1 MALMNKRKK
10 KKRPRQPTLEE
21 FLTFKPLRKEF
32 EYIED
37 EDGLIHITVPKFQKD
52 LGKTFCKTI
61 KKQPTFTAD
70 MDAIGSIV
78 WKYSDGDHTVAD
90 IEEELKKTFP
100 DEAEKTGQNSLQ
112 QRLIAFLQQMSQLD
126 YITLLIPQH
135 LDESL

>member
-1 MALMNKRKK
+1 MNKRKK
-10 KKRPRQPTLEE
+10 KTRPRQPTLEE

-32 EYIED
+32 EYNED

-52 LGKTFCKTI
+52 LGKSFCKTI
-61 KKQPTFTAD
+61 KKQATFTAH

-78 WKYSDGDHTVAD
+78 WKHSDGHHTVAE
-90 IEEELKKTFP
+90 IEEELKKAFP

-126 YITLLIPQH
+126 YITLLIPRDFTD
-135 LDESL
+135 LT